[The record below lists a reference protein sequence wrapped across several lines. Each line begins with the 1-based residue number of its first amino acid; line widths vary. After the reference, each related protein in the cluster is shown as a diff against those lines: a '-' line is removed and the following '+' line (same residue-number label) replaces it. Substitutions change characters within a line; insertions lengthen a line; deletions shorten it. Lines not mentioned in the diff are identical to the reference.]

1 MPKPCE
7 KGVGA
12 EADAVAGILAGSTEN
27 IRGAV
32 ATLLRRA
39 IILNTTLRCLGDS
52 LYGYLF
58 SFEIKLGESYN
69 EKHSIQGRSYSD
81 NYSF

>member
-12 EADAVAGILAGSTEN
+12 EADAVAGILAGSTDN

-39 IILNTTLRCLGDS
+39 IILNTLLRCLGDS
-52 LYGYLF
+52 FCGYLF
-58 SFEIKLGESYN
+58 SFEFTQGGTYN
-69 EKHSIQGRSYSD
+69 EKHSI
-81 NYSF
+81 

>member
-1 MPKPCE
+1 MPPRLWK

-32 ATLLRRA
+32 AFYAKGYHPNSVDISATLEDSCFAAIFFVLINFRRKY
-39 IILNTTLRCLGDS
+39 I
-52 LYGYLF
+52 
-58 SFEIKLGESYN
+58 
-69 EKHSIQGRSYSD
+69 
-81 NYSF
+81 

>member
-12 EADAVAGILAGSTEN
+12 EAGAVAGILAGSTDN

-32 ATLLRRA
+32 AILLRRA
-39 IILNTTLRCLGDS
+39 IILNTLLRRLGDS
-52 LYGYLF
+52 FCGYLF
-58 SFEIKLGESYN
+58 YFEFIRGGTYN
-69 EKHSIQGRSYSD
+69 EKYGI
-81 NYSF
+81 

>member
-12 EADAVAGILAGSTEN
+12 EADAVAGILAGSTDN

-39 IILNTTLRCLGDS
+39 IILNALLRRFGDS
-52 LYGYLF
+52 LCGYLF
-58 SFEIKLGESYN
+58 YFEFTLGGPYN
-69 EKHSIQGRSYSD
+69 EKHGI
-81 NYSF
+81 